1 MFRKI
6 SSIVIIFSYEFTTSL
21 YFCASIWVVF
31 GIPGQVMFHPSMNVD
46 GPFFV
51 LVYVFWIC
59 WIITAVDF
67 INHFSFSQT
76 VALFAFLSS
85 LSLNTCSSITL
96 FLMVTNINS
105 TTFTSTTIVYV
116 STTSS
121 TFITATNFP
130 WTFSSS

>member
-1 MFRKI
+1 
-6 SSIVIIFSYEFTTSL
+6 
-21 YFCASIWVVF
+21 
-31 GIPGQVMFHPSMNVD
+31 
-46 GPFFV
+46 
-51 LVYVFWIC
+51 
-59 WIITAVDF
+59 
-67 INHFSFSQT
+67 
-76 VALFAFLSS
+76 
-85 LSLNTCSSITL
+85 LNTCSSITL